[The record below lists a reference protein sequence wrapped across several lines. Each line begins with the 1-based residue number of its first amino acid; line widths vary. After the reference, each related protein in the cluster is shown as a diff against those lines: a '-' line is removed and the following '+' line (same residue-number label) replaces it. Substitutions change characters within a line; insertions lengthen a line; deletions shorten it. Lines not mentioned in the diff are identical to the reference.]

1 MHRCNKAII
10 KMVSFASKKI
20 NIFLLFLFFL
30 SRIFFLNSKPVFF
43 DSPEYLTRLSNPN
56 YFQALISGHLPLHT
70 GYILIFWP
78 IFHIAKFLGKNG
90 GDGVIFFQIILSA
103 LAVYCFY
110 KLIIIISNRT
120 IALYSSVVVSLTP
133 LFWITNNTLMME
145 STYIAFFI
153 FSLYFL
159 LRYLHSK
166 NNENFYLVFC
176 QLFFGISFL
185 THLAV
190 ILWVPFLF
198 FIVFY
203 INNKKI
209 IKYFFSLLICLIL
222 FTIVNSCFISSAQN
236 TSPISGVLLL
246 YSSKAGEHVMFSL
259 NATSILV
266 YLRNFIIPLLRNNTN
281 LVVMLGFISIINL
294 YFKNIKLFALCFL
307 WIAPSFVANQWWD
320 SLFFGR
326 HSLIAGFGF
335 AFLVSILLNKY
346 KFLMLMLLFYLLFVS
361 IPALYLLKTNAPYL
375 KEANEIKFLQNGLL
389 IESHFTRPQVDGLYK
404 GKTVFVNEPG
414 WDKNLLKK
422 EISENLKN
430 KKPVFI
436 SSSALSDPYGLYSGP
451 FLHSLSLSYAK
462 NFELKSMIESFKIEK
477 YKTINEEDNLVLYKI
492 VSEKHSSYPEVKL
505 MKHNRR
511 RIDYFDPFSQLFF
524 YFEKL

>member
-1 MHRCNKAII
+1 
-10 KMVSFASKKI
+10 MVSFVCKKI
-20 NIFLLFLFFL
+20 NIILLFLFFI
-30 SRIFFLNSKPVFF
+30 SRIFFLNSKPIFF

-56 YFQALISGHLPLHT
+56 FFQALISGHLPLHA

-78 IFHIAKFLGKNG
+78 IFNIAKFLDKNG
-90 GDGVIFFQIILSA
+90 EDAVVFFQIILST

-110 KLIIIISNRT
+110 KLIKIISNKA

-153 FSLYFL
+153 FSIYFL
-159 LRYLHSK
+159 LRYLYSK

-190 ILWVPFLF
+190 ILWIPFLF
-198 FIVFY
+198 FLVFY

-209 IKYFFSLLICLIL
+209 KKYFLSLLICLIF
-222 FTIVNSCFISSAQN
+222 FTIVNSYFISSALN
-236 TSPISGVLLL
+236 INLLSGILLL
-246 YSSKAGEHVMFSL
+246 YSSKAGEHVVLSL
-259 NATSILV
+259 NMTSFAV
-266 YLRNFIIPLLRNNTN
+266 YLRNFVIPLLRNNTN
-281 LVVMLGFISIINL
+281 LIIILGFISIVNL
-294 YFKNIKLFALCFL
+294 YFKNKKLFVLCFL

-335 AFLVSILLNKY
+335 AFLVSSLINKS
-346 KFLMLMLLFYLLFVS
+346 KFLTSILLFYLLIVS
-361 IPALYLLKTNAPYL
+361 IPALYLLKTDSPYL
-375 KEANEIKFLQNGLL
+375 KEAKEIKFLPNGLL
-389 IESHFTRPQVDGLYK
+389 IESHFARPQVAGSYK

-414 WDKNLLKK
+414 WDKILLKK

-462 NFELKSMIESFKIEK
+462 SFELKSVIKSFKIEK
-477 YKTINEEDNLVLYKI
+477 YKTISKEDNLVLYKV
-492 VSEKHSSYPEVKL
+492 VSEKNSSYPEVKS
-505 MKHNRR
+505 MKHNSR